1 MKKQKT
7 FYIKHI
13 ISSAAVIL
21 TIALCCPVVSAQ
33 YGASGGSDRA
43 VEIAKQSRNRVEQDS
58 KALKNASHDLFK
70 DFAERTVELQKLIDA
85 RDQLEKSGML
95 EKGDPDGEARRAHI
109 NGKILMEVG
118 ELKNVCDTHLG
129 TLLNSLERFDNTVA
143 DSLIESQA
151 TRSINSNYELAL
163 NQYLS
168 VEKKRFNQA
177 SEDAGKLLESYQ
189 NETDERKK
197 ERILKRYNI
206 AKKRLLQIDQR
217 RRLYEAR
224 VKASNINQQITG
236 LIRQKIRD
244 EGSEI
249 PSKFRTLMSD
259 LYTTFSK
266 ITPVAEL
273 GGTGS
278 YDMLSDL
285 GFSNVSEITQTLDV
299 VNGAIGKLGGVL
311 DDMVDD
317 VLSGLGEVKIVN
329 DGSVT
334 TESLSMEEEM
344 EFLQKQRESWNKG

>member
-1 MKKQKT
+1 MKKQKI
-7 FYIKHI
+7 FLIKHI
-13 ISSAAVIL
+13 LSSASVVLIL
-21 TIALCCPVVSAQ
+21 ALSCPVFAAQ
-33 YGASGGSDRA
+33 YGGSDRA
-43 VEIAKQSRNRVEQDS
+43 VEIARQSRNRVEQDS

-70 DFAERTVELQKLIDA
+70 DFAERTVELQKLIDT
-85 RDQLEKSGML
+85 REQLENSGML

-129 TLLNSLERFDNTVA
+129 SLLNSLERFDNTVA

-163 NQYLS
+163 NQYLN
-168 VEKKRFNQA
+168 VERKRFEQA
-177 SEDAGKLLESYQ
+177 SGDAEKLLKSYRD
-189 NETDERKK
+189 ETDQRKK
-197 ERILKRYNI
+197 ERLLKRYNI

-217 RRLYEAR
+217 RRLYSAR
-224 VKASNINQQITG
+224 VKASHINQQITG

-249 PSKFRTLMSD
+249 PTKFRTLMSD

-273 GGTGS
+273 GGTGT
-278 YDMLSDL
+278 YDMMRDL
-285 GFSNVSEITQTLDV
+285 GFSNVTEIRETLDV

-317 VLSGLGEVKIVN
+317 VLTGLGEIKIVN